1 MTEPFAELRSI
12 SASLGADPLLV
23 QGAGG
28 NTSIKIDGT
37 MWIKASGTWL
47 SDAARKDI
55 FVPLDIPSLTAA
67 LLRDDPECESCT
79 AFVRQDLNTSGLRP
93 SIETSVH
100 GLMRQRVV
108 LHVHCV
114 NTIAWMILEN
124 AKQAVAGK
132 MQGLDWAF
140 VPYAR
145 PGLHLSRAI
154 REVIRPETSVLLL
167 QNHGL
172 VVAGDTVAE
181 ATQRLR
187 EVIDRL
193 RREPAPVPSGA
204 SEELRSHVPAGY
216 HVADDARAHGI
227 AFIDWAIAAAGSN
240 VYYPDHAVFLGT
252 HIPQKADG
260 ASTAILIPGK
270 GVLVKDGAKPV
281 VEAMLG
287 CLAEVF
293 CRLSPG
299 DRLKP
304 LTRKE
309 IGALLNWDA
318 EKYRQSLK
326 QA

>member
-37 MWIKASGTWL
+37 MWIKASGNWL

-124 AKQAVAGK
+124 AEQAVAGK

>member
-37 MWIKASGTWL
+37 MWIKASGNWL

-252 HIPQKADG
+252 HLPRKADG
-260 ASTAILIPGK
+260 ASPAILIPGK

-287 CLAEVF
+287 CLMEVF
-293 CRLSPG
+293 RRLSPG
-299 DRLKP
+299 DPLKP
-304 LTRKE
+304 LTREE